1 MQAAVEVG
9 VKEGAMRCP
18 KCGYVSFDYLN
29 RCKKCSRDLADAR
42 GMLNLLD
49 AKPAVPFLLGSL
61 VGATLQDSGRERL
74 SGLSLTQETDLELS
88 NLDMRLS
95 SAPED
100 TMEKGGGDG
109 GGSLKPLSA
118 PAEPEPPSFELSLDD
133 LAMGEGDGGTEGPAK
148 GQDGGIL
155 GLEIDVDETGP
166 EAAAKE
172 LKLDKAGLGAAADDL
187 SVDADTPEAVAK
199 ELKLDEAGLGAAADE
214 LSLDVDTPEALA
226 KELEL
231 DVDLKEDKLSTLT
244 MEFGRSAKS
253 GPAPKGPAADDPMPE
268 LEAALLE
275 MEKEL

>member
-18 KCGYVSFDYLN
+18 KCGYVSFDYLA

-42 GMLNLLD
+42 RMLNLID

-61 VGATLQDSGRERL
+61 VGAAMQDSGRERL
-74 SGLSLTQETDLELS
+74 SGLSLTQETELELS
-88 NLDMRLS
+88 NLDMHVS
-95 SAPED
+95 PAPEDTMEKGGLED

-133 LAMGEGDGGTEGPAK
+133 LAMEEGHGGAEGPAK
-148 GQDGGIL
+148 VQDGGIL
-155 GLEIDVDETGP
+155 GLDIDMDETGS
-166 EAAAKE
+166 K
-172 LKLDKAGLGAAADDL
+172 
-187 SVDADTPEAVAK
+187 AVA
-199 ELKLDEAGLGAAADE
+199 EGPKLDEASPEAIAKELNLDEEGLGTAADE
-214 LSLDVDTPEALA
+214 LGLDTDTADAIA

-231 DVDLKEDKLSTLT
+231 DVDLKEDKLTTLT
-244 MEFGRSAKS
+244 MELGRPAKS
-253 GPAPKGPAADDPMPE
+253 EPAPKGPAADDPMPE

>member
-1 MQAAVEVG
+1 
-9 VKEGAMRCP
+9 MRCP

-61 VGATLQDSGRERL
+61 VGATVHDSGRERL
-74 SGLSLTQETDLELS
+74 SGLSLAQETELEIS

-100 TMEKGGGDG
+100 TMEKGGPEDTMEKG
-109 GGSLKPLSA
+109 GGDQGGSVKPLSV
-118 PAEPEPPSFELSLDD
+118 PGEPESPPFELSLDD
-133 LAMGEGDGGTEGPAK
+133 LAMEEDQGGAEAPAMGK
-148 GQDGGIL
+148 NGGIL
-155 GLEIDVDETGP
+155 GLEIDMDEIG
-166 EAAAKE
+166 
-172 LKLDKAGLGAAADDL
+172 
-187 SVDADTPEAVAK
+187 PEAVAK
-199 ELKLDEAGLGAAADE
+199 ELKLDEMGPEVTAKDLTLDEEGLGAVADE
-214 LSLDVDTPEALA
+214 LNLDADTPEAIA

-231 DVDLKEDKLSTLT
+231 DVDLEEDKLSTLT
-244 MEFGRSAKS
+244 MEFGRPAKP
-253 GPAPKGPAADDPMPE
+253 GPVPKGAAADDPMPE

>member
-18 KCGYVSFDYLN
+18 KCGYVSFDYLS

-42 GMLNLLD
+42 RTLNLID

-61 VGATLQDSGRERL
+61 VGAAVQDSGRERL

-88 NLDMRLS
+88 NLDMRIS

-100 TMEKGGGDG
+100 TMEKSGLEDTLEKGGGDG

-133 LAMGEGDGGTEGPAK
+133 LAMGEGDGGTEGAAK

-155 GLEIDVDETGP
+155 GLELEMDETG
-166 EAAAKE
+166 
-172 LKLDKAGLGAAADDL
+172 
-187 SVDADTPEAVAK
+187 PEAVAK
-199 ELKLDEAGLGAAADE
+199 ELKLDEEGLGTAADE
-214 LSLDVDTPEALA
+214 LSLDTDTPEAIA

-244 MEFGRSAKS
+244 MEFGRPAKS
-253 GPAPKGPAADDPMPE
+253 GPAPKGAAADDPMPE

>member
-1 MQAAVEVG
+1 
-9 VKEGAMRCP
+9 MRCP

-74 SGLSLTQETDLELS
+74 SGLSLTQETELELS

-100 TMEKGGGDG
+100 TMEKGGGDQ
-109 GGSLKPLSA
+109 GGSVKPLSV
-118 PAEPEPPSFELSLDD
+118 PGEPESPPFELSLDD
-133 LAMGEGDGGTEGPAK
+133 LAMEEDQGGAEAPAMGK
-148 GQDGGIL
+148 DGGIL
-155 GLEIDVDETGP
+155 GLEIDMDEIG
-166 EAAAKE
+166 
-172 LKLDKAGLGAAADDL
+172 
-187 SVDADTPEAVAK
+187 PEAVAK
-199 ELKLDEAGLGAAADE
+199 ELKLDGVGPEAIAKELTLDEGGLGAVADE
-214 LSLDVDTPEALA
+214 LNLDADTPEAIA

-231 DVDLKEDKLSTLT
+231 DLDLKEDKLSTLT
-244 MEFGRSAKS
+244 MEFGRPAKS
-253 GPAPKGPAADDPMPE
+253 GPAPKGAAADDPMPE